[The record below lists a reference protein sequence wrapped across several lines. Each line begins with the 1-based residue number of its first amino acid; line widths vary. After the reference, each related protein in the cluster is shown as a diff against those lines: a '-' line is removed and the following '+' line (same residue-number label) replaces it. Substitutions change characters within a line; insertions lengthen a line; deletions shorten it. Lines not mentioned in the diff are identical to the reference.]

1 MITRVAEPKNLREA
15 IKYFSDPDL
24 ALAFVVQLRWP
35 DGVRCMA
42 CNATDVGFLKTRR
55 IWKCRDCGRQFSVK
69 LGTIFE
75 DSALGL
81 DKWLPALWL
90 LANAKNGISSYELG
104 RSLGITQKSAW
115 FMLHRIR
122 LAMGAP
128 SFEKFDGDVEVDE
141 TYIGGLAKFMHK
153 GKGSKHARV
162 INGNRGMVGK
172 SAVVGILKRGSKS
185 KSSKVR
191 LAVAQRVRM
200 KELQAHV
207 EQHVEPGAKVY
218 TDAFRSYRK
227 LNEKYD
233 HQVID
238 HLVEYVRGRVHTNGL
253 ENFWSLLKRTIKGT
267 YVSVDPFHLLA
278 YLNEQAWRYNE
289 RSVKDGDRFMQVARS
304 IIGKRLDW
312 KTLTAQGMDPATT

>member
-1 MITRVAEPKNLREA
+1 MITRIAEPKNLREA
-15 IKYFSDPDL
+15 IKHFSDPDI
-24 ALAFVVQLRWP
+24 ALAFAVQLRWP
-35 DGVRCMA
+35 DGVKCIA
-42 CNATDVGFLKTRR
+42 CEATDVGFLKTRR

-90 LANAKNGISSYELG
+90 LANAKNGISSYEVA
-104 RSLGITQKSAW
+104 RALGITQKSAW

-122 LAMGAP
+122 LAMGSP

-153 GKGSKHARV
+153 GKGSKHKRV
-162 INGNRGMVGK
+162 IQGSRGMVGK
-172 SAVVGILKRGSKS
+172 SAVVGILQRGTKGKS
-185 KSSKVR
+185 RVK
-191 LAVAQRVRM
+191 LAVAQRVR
-200 KELQAHV
+200 KAELQAHV
-207 EQHVEPGAKVY
+207 EKHVEKGARVY
-218 TDAFRSYRK
+218 TDAFRSYNGLKRVYK
-227 LNEKYD
+227 HK
-233 HQVID
+233 VID
-238 HLVEYVRGRVHTNGL
+238 HLREYVRGKVHTNGL

-278 YLNEQAWRYNE
+278 YLDEQAWRYNE
-289 RSVKDGDRFMQVARS
+289 RGVKDGDRFMQIARS

-312 KTLTAQGMDPATT
+312 KTLTAAGMKAATT